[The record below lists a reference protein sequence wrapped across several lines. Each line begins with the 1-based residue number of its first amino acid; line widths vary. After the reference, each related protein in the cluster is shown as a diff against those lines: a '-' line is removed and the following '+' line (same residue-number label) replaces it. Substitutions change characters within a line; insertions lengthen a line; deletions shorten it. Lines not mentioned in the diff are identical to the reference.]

1 MSVIY
6 LTHPTHGAKVAID
19 EVEAQHD
26 EANGWSR
33 FTLDEIQDADQSL
46 DDDGDP
52 LPVKNAARRRRR
64 AEQED

>member
-6 LTHPTHGAKVAID
+6 LSHPTHGAKVAID
-19 EVEAQHD
+19 EAEAQHD
-26 EANGWSR
+26 EANGWER
-33 FTLDEIQDADQSL
+33 FTLDEIQPVGHSS
-46 DDDGDP
+46 DDDGEP